1 MSEERFDRLE
11 NQLTQLI
18 QAVGTMQQ
26 NMATKQDL
34 ALLRQ
39 EVTAVEQN
47 MATKQDLALVEQN
60 MATKQDLAL
69 VEQNM
74 ATKQDLA
81 LVRQEI
87 AVMEQNMATK
97 QDLALVRQEITAL
110 QNNVNALRE
119 DVISLR
125 HRIDSIEGAV
135 SIVIRNTFTAH
146 QNFVDDLNFDLTN
159 SERKIRRL
167 GRRVARLERQD
178 LDD

>member
-11 NQLTQLI
+11 SQLAQVI
-18 QAVGTMQQ
+18 QAIGTMQQ

-34 ALLRQ
+34 AAVEQ
-39 EVTAVEQN
+39 NMVTKQDLAAVEQNMVTKQDLAVVEQN
-47 MATKQDLALVEQN
+47 MATKQDLAV
-60 MATKQDLAL
+60 
-69 VEQNM
+69 
-74 ATKQDLA
+74 
-81 LVRQEI
+81 VRQ
-87 AVMEQNMATK
+87 
-97 QDLALVRQEITAL
+97 DITAV

-125 HRIDSIEGAV
+125 HRIDSVEGAV

-159 SERKIRRL
+159 NERKIRRL

>member
-11 NQLTQLI
+11 SQLAQVI
-18 QAVGTMQQ
+18 QAIGTMQQ

-34 ALLRQ
+34 AAVRQ
-39 EVTAVEQN
+39 DMATKQDLAALEQN
-47 MATKQDLALVEQN
+47 MATKQDLA
-60 MATKQDLAL
+60 A
-69 VEQNM
+69 
-74 ATKQDLA
+74 
-81 LVRQEI
+81 VRQ
-87 AVMEQNMATK
+87 
-97 QDLALVRQEITAL
+97 DITAV

-125 HRIDSIEGAV
+125 QRIDSVEGAV

-146 QNFVDDLNFDLTN
+146 QNFVDDLNFDLSN

-167 GRRVARLERQD
+167 GRRVTRLERQD